1 MLDCLPLLQERDW
14 KEGGENS
21 LKVQCKS
28 LIEIK
33 ARYVE
38 KVKREIEEK
47 IGMQEVAR
55 NSRSRDCRT
64 QQC

>member
-1 MLDCLPLLQERDW
+1 MSGEGLEG
-14 KEGGENS
+14 GGENRH
-21 LKVQCKS
+21 KVQCKS

-47 IGMQEVAR
+47 MAR
-55 NSRSRDCRT
+55 FGQQNSAGE
-64 QQC
+64 